1 MYKSLKTKNH
11 LTTCSANF
19 SRLRKILCDFEND
32 TYTFEILNNEQKNR
46 AEFLVISRTPHTLM
60 IEAKFKNKDA
70 ALINF
75 LLRINIYI
83 DAKLAEVISYQQ
95 EKPVPF
101 FVPSPFSQS
110 QDEKYQQNRI
120 LTEWLENIFLNGA
133 VEAKEINFLL
143 RINIYIDAKLA
154 EVISYQQEKPVPFFI
169 PSPFSQSQ
177 DEKYQQNRILTEWLE
192 NIFLNGAVEAKEI
205 NFLND

>member
-1 MYKSLKTKNH
+1 
-11 LTTCSANF
+11 
-19 SRLRKILCDFEND
+19 
-32 TYTFEILNNEQKNR
+32 
-46 AEFLVISRTPHTLM
+46 M

-70 ALINF
+70 AL
-75 LLRINIYI
+75 
-83 DAKLAEVISYQQ
+83 V
-95 EKPVPF
+95 
-101 FVPSPFSQS
+101 
-110 QDEKYQQNRI
+110 
-120 LTEWLENIFLNGA
+120 
-133 VEAKEINFLL
+133 NFLL

-169 PSPFSQSQ
+169 PSPFSQSK

>member
-1 MYKSLKTKNH
+1 MLKISKDG
-11 LTTCSANF
+11 LLKQSSSIANKV
-19 SRLRKILCDFEND
+19 L
-32 TYTFEILNNEQKNR
+32 
-46 AEFLVISRTPHTLM
+46 
-60 IEAKFKNKDA
+60 AKFKNNDA
-70 ALINF
+70 TLINF

-101 FVPSPFSQS
+101 F
-110 QDEKYQQNRI
+110 
-120 LTEWLENIFLNGA
+120 A
-133 VEAKEINFLL
+133 
-143 RINIYIDAKLA
+143 
-154 EVISYQQEKPVPFFI
+154 

>member
-1 MYKSLKTKNH
+1 
-11 LTTCSANF
+11 
-19 SRLRKILCDFEND
+19 
-32 TYTFEILNNEQKNR
+32 
-46 AEFLVISRTPHTLM
+46 M
-60 IEAKFKNKDA
+60 IEAKFKNKDS
-70 ALINF
+70 ALVNF

-133 VEAKEINFLL
+133 IKV
-143 RINIYIDAKLA
+143 
-154 EVISYQQEKPVPFFI
+154 
-169 PSPFSQSQ
+169 
-177 DEKYQQNRILTEWLE
+177 
-192 NIFLNGAVEAKEI
+192 KEI
-205 NFLND
+205 NFLNE

>member
-1 MYKSLKTKNH
+1 M
-11 LTTCSANF
+11 
-19 SRLRKILCDFEND
+19 
-32 TYTFEILNNEQKNR
+32 
-46 AEFLVISRTPHTLM
+46 ISRTPHTLS
-60 IEAKFKNKDA
+60 IEAKFKNNDA
-70 ALINF
+70 RLINF

-101 FVPSPFSQS
+101 F
-110 QDEKYQQNRI
+110 
-120 LTEWLENIFLNGA
+120 A
-133 VEAKEINFLL
+133 
-143 RINIYIDAKLA
+143 
-154 EVISYQQEKPVPFFI
+154 

>member
-19 SRLRKILCDFEND
+19 SRLKKILCDFQND
-32 TYTFEILNNEQKNR
+32 IYTFEILINEQNNK
-46 AEFLVISRTPHTLM
+46 AEFFVISRTPHTLS
-60 IEAKFKNKDA
+60 IEAKFKNNDVT
-70 ALINF
+70 LINF

-101 FVPSPFSQS
+101 F
-110 QDEKYQQNRI
+110 
-120 LTEWLENIFLNGA
+120 A
-133 VEAKEINFLL
+133 
-143 RINIYIDAKLA
+143 
-154 EVISYQQEKPVPFFI
+154 

>member
-11 LTTCSANF
+11 LTTCGANF
-19 SRLRKILCDFEND
+19 SRLRKILCNFEND
-32 TYTFEILNNEQKNR
+32 TYTFEILNHEQKNQ

-70 ALINF
+70 ALVNF

-120 LTEWLENIFLNGA
+120 LTEWLE
-133 VEAKEINFLL
+133 
-143 RINIYIDAKLA
+143 Y
-154 EVISYQQEKPVPFFI
+154 
-169 PSPFSQSQ
+169 
-177 DEKYQQNRILTEWLE
+177 
-192 NIFLNGAVEAKEI
+192 IFLNGAVEAKEI